1 MSDKPVAMYREKCAD
16 GSRCLHGCHTN
27 EPCHTRQQPEAEKQ
41 EPVAWMTIDANGE
54 EDDIW
59 YDNPEGKLLE
69 GWSCKPLY
77 THPQPKAEQDKPVA
91 WFWFDER
98 DGGEWIHIAD
108 NQIDANKFGDV
119 KIIPLYTHPQPRKPL
134 TDEAIATVYW
144 GATGQSLRPQD
155 NVLAHKFAKAI
166 ESAHDIK
173 E

>member
-1 MSDKPVAMYREKCAD
+1 MSDKPVAMYRENCAD

-27 EPCHTRQQPEAEKQ
+27 EPCHTR
-41 EPVAWMTIDANGE
+41 
-54 EDDIW
+54 
-59 YDNPEGKLLE
+59 
-69 GWSCKPLY
+69 
-77 THPQPKAEQDKPVA
+77 PQPKAEQDKPVA

-134 TDEAIATVYW
+134 TDEQIDAYLESEW
-144 GATGQSLRPQD
+144 TGYSSYHDCFKEIVRW
-155 NVLAHKFAKAI
+155 AEAK
-166 ESAHDIK
+166 HDIK

>member
-1 MSDKPVAMYREKCAD
+1 MKICECGEATYSYKCSLCQAD
-16 GSRCLHGCHTN
+16 ESVGL
-27 EPCHTRQQPEAEKQ
+27 A
-41 EPVAWMTIDANGE
+41 
-54 EDDIW
+54 
-59 YDNPEGKLLE
+59 
-69 GWSCKPLY
+69 
-77 THPQPKAEQDKPVA
+77 PKAEQQEPVA